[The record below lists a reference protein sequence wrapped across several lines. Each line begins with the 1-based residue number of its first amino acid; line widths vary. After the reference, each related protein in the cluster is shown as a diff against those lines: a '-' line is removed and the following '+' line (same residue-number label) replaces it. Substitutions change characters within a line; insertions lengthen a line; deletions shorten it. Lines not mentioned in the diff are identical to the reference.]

1 MSELSNAAGILNTIM
16 IILVLVG
23 GYIALRSGKNQKT
36 GEIQGQVIEA
46 LKAELESLQRRLE
59 TLEKENT
66 RLTQIMN
73 IIRAALRKRGLVV
86 SIESDIVIISDHTG
100 SSSTSTTI
108 QQSASENA

>member
-1 MSELSNAAGILNTIM
+1 MSELYNAAGILNTVVIL
-16 IILVLVG
+16 LVLAG
-23 GYIALRSGKNQKT
+23 GYIALKSGKHQKT

-59 TLEKENT
+59 MLERENT

-86 SIESDIVIISDHTG
+86 SIESDIVIISDSAG
-100 SSSTSTTI
+100 NSSTSTINQQHI
-108 QQSASENA
+108 QENT